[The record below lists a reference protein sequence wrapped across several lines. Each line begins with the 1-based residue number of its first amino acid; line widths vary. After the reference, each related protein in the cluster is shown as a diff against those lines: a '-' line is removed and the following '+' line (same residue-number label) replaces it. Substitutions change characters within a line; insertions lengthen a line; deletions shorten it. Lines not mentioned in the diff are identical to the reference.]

1 MTANSKPTH
10 NKANNV
16 YTGGI
21 KPKPKHE
28 QFGVYSERDLE
39 SAKNIIYSL
48 AIGGAGLLIAFVLE
62 LIK

>member
-21 KPKPKHE
+21 KPKHD
-28 QFGVYSERDLE
+28 QLGVYSERDLE
-39 SAKNIIYSL
+39 SAKNLIYSL

>member
-1 MTANSKPTH
+1 MTANTKPTH

-21 KPKPKHE
+21 KPKHE
-28 QFGVYSERDLE
+28 QLGVYSERDLE
-39 SAKNIIYSL
+39 SAKNLIFAL
-48 AIGGAGLLIAFVLE
+48 AIGGAGCFIGLVLE

>member
-1 MTANSKPTH
+1 MTANTKPTQ

-21 KPKPKHE
+21 KPKHE
-28 QFGVYSERDLE
+28 QLGVYSERDLE

-48 AIGGAGLLIAFVLE
+48 AIGGAGLLIALVLE
-62 LIK
+62 LLK